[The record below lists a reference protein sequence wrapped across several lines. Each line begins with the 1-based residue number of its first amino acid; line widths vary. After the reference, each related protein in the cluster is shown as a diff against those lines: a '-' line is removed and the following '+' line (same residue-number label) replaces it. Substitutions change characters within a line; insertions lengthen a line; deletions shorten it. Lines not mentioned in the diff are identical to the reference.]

1 MNAATG
7 IVEHAGTP
15 ADRLT
20 VTMVGAIIVHAL
32 IVLGV
37 TFNAP
42 DTRTPNNEALA
53 LDVILVYKA
62 SPDIPEDPDF
72 LAQANQQ
79 GGGTMEEKVRPK
91 NPISGPIPKDVPGEA
106 PMPVTP
112 QAPRPVEQTPT
123 QLLSARDPDAT
134 LANPT
139 QAEEAPPKPLPNAAQ
154 LFQHS
159 AEMARLEAELAA
171 EKEAYAKR
179 PRRKFITANTREYEF
194 AAYMQAWVQKVER
207 IGTLNF
213 PQQARQQNLSG
224 SLVLSVAINADGTVE
239 SIKVLNPSE
248 YPVLDKAAIHIVEL
262 AGPYAP
268 FPANIS
274 ESVDILHITRTWR
287 FLQGTRFGSD

>member
-1 MNAATG
+1 
-7 IVEHAGTP
+7 
-15 ADRLT
+15 
-20 VTMVGAIIVHAL
+20 MVGAIIVHAL
-32 IVLGV
+32 VVLGV
-37 TFNAP
+37 TFSAP
-42 DTRTPNNEALA
+42 EPWTPDNEALA
-53 LDVILVYKA
+53 LDVILVNKA
-62 SPDIPEDPDF
+62 SPESPEEADF

-79 GGGTMEEKVRPK
+79 GGGTMEEKVRPR
-91 NPISGPIPKDVPGEA
+91 NPISGPLPKDTTGEA
-106 PMPVTP
+106 PMPITP
-112 QAPRPVEQTPT
+112 QAPQPTERTPAQVLT
-123 QLLSARDPDAT
+123 ARDTTAALT
-134 LANPT
+134 NLT
-139 QAEEAPPKPLPNAAQ
+139 QEEETPPEPLPDAAQ

-159 AEMARLEAELAA
+159 AEVARLEAELAM

-213 PQQARQQNLSG
+213 PEQARQEELSG

-268 FPANIS
+268 FPANIN
-274 ESVDILHITRTWR
+274 EKVDILHITRTWR
-287 FLQGTRFGSD
+287 FLQGMRFGSD

>member
-1 MNAATG
+1 
-7 IVEHAGTP
+7 
-15 ADRLT
+15 
-20 VTMVGAIIVHAL
+20 
-32 IVLGV
+32 
-37 TFNAP
+37 
-42 DTRTPNNEALA
+42 
-53 LDVILVYKA
+53 
-62 SPDIPEDPDF
+62 
-72 LAQANQQ
+72 
-79 GGGTMEEKVRPK
+79 
-91 NPISGPIPKDVPGEA
+91 
-106 PMPVTP
+106 
-112 QAPRPVEQTPT
+112 
-123 QLLSARDPDAT
+123 
-134 LANPT
+134 
-139 QAEEAPPKPLPNAAQ
+139 
-154 LFQHS
+154 
-159 AEMARLEAELAA
+159 MARLEAELAA